1 MTQEKEHESPEQW
14 PAGWDE
20 PWIANLLQFASLT
33 PEERPAW
40 LDDMLE
46 LMEAVRQ
53 TRENKP
59 GMAPLPLPS

>member
-1 MTQEKEHESPEQW
+1 MTQEQEHGSPEQW

-20 PWIANLLQFASLT
+20 PRIANLLLFASST
-33 PEERPAW
+33 PEERLAW

-53 TRENKP
+53 ARENQP
-59 GMAPLPLPS
+59 GTAPLPPPG